1 MVSIL
6 VGTIMNVLFVASITA
21 SITVF
26 VIDEAANPERS
37 RKVSIR
43 TLISF
48 LWAGLKMVASHYKG
62 STISST
68 RVSFH
73 LRANH
78 ITRIPLPPMV
88 ITPLVKIYY
97 AVDKKKNFGPQP
109 LSQSFLTFFASADLL
124 LAALGS
130 KPPLLT
136 RIARIGLGMRPGDP
150 KCCPL

>member
-6 VGTIMNVLFVASITA
+6 VGTIMNALFIASITA

-37 RKVSIR
+37 RKVSMR

-48 LWAGLKMVASHYKG
+48 LWAGLKMVAFRYKG
-62 STISST
+62 STISNT
-68 RVSFH
+68 RVSFP

-88 ITPLVKIYY
+88 ITPLVKNVLRCEIKRWSS
-97 AVDKKKNFGPQP
+97 A
-109 LSQSFLTFFASADLL
+109 SFSVFLDFLCEFRFVVTRALFQASSAHLHS
-124 LAALGS
+124 ANWPGNE
-130 KPPLLT
+130 
-136 RIARIGLGMRPGDP
+136 AR
-150 KCCPL
+150 

>member
-1 MVSIL
+1 
-6 VGTIMNVLFVASITA
+6 MNVLFVASITA

>member
-48 LWAGLKMVASHYKG
+48 LWAGLKMVASHDKG

-88 ITPLVKIYY
+88 ITCITPLIKNIIRCG
-97 AVDKKKNFGPQP
+97 KKK
-109 LSQSFLTFFASADLL
+109 LWSSASFSVFLDFLCECRFVVSRARLQTSSAHSHS
-124 LAALGS
+124 ANW
-130 KPPLLT
+130 
-136 RIARIGLGMRPGDP
+136 PGNEAG
-150 KCCPL
+150 

>member
-1 MVSIL
+1 
-6 VGTIMNVLFVASITA
+6 MNVLFVASITA

-88 ITPLVKIYY
+88 ITPLVKNILRCGY
-97 AVDKKKNFGPQP
+97 KKNFGPQP
-109 LSQSFLTFFASADLL
+109 LSESFLTFFASADLL

>member
-1 MVSIL
+1 
-6 VGTIMNVLFVASITA
+6 MNALFIASITA

-43 TLISF
+43 TLITF

-88 ITPLVKIYY
+88 ITPLVKKYTSLWI
-97 AVDKKKNFGPQP
+97 KKK
-109 LSQSFLTFFASADLL
+109 LWSSASFSVFLDFLCECRFVVSRARLQASSAHSHS
-124 LAALGS
+124 ANW
-130 KPPLLT
+130 
-136 RIARIGLGMRPGDP
+136 PGNEAG
-150 KCCPL
+150 

>member
-6 VGTIMNVLFVASITA
+6 VGTIMNALFIASITA

-43 TLISF
+43 TLITF

-88 ITPLVKIYY
+88 ITPLVKKYTSLWI
-97 AVDKKKNFGPQP
+97 KKK
-109 LSQSFLTFFASADLL
+109 LWSSASFSVFLDFLCECRFVVSRARLQASSAHSHS
-124 LAALGS
+124 ANW
-130 KPPLLT
+130 
-136 RIARIGLGMRPGDP
+136 PGNEAG
-150 KCCPL
+150 

>member
-6 VGTIMNVLFVASITA
+6 VGTIMNALFIASITA

-48 LWAGLKMVASHYKG
+48 LWAGLKMVASHDKG

-88 ITPLVKIYY
+88 ITPLVKNI
-97 AVDKKKNFGPQP
+97 VRCGKKKNFGPQP

-136 RIARIGLGMRPGDP
+136 RIARIGLGMRPGDL

>member
-6 VGTIMNVLFVASITA
+6 VGTIMNALFIASITA

-26 VIDEAANPERS
+26 VVDEAANPERS
-37 RKVSIR
+37 RKVSMR

-48 LWAGLKMVASHYKG
+48 LWAGLKMVASCYKG
-62 STISST
+62 STISNT

-88 ITPLVKIYY
+88 ITPLVKNILRCG
-97 AVDKKKNFGPQP
+97 KKTVV
-109 LSQSFLTFFASADLL
+109 LSLS
-124 LAALGS
+124 
-130 KPPLLT
+130 
-136 RIARIGLGMRPGDP
+136 
-150 KCCPL
+150 

>member
-1 MVSIL
+1 
-6 VGTIMNVLFVASITA
+6 MNVLFVASITA

-48 LWAGLKMVASHYKG
+48 LWAGLKMVASHDKG

-88 ITPLVKIYY
+88 ITPLIKNIIRCG
-97 AVDKKKNFGPQP
+97 KKNFGPQP

>member
-43 TLISF
+43 TLITF

-88 ITPLVKIYY
+88 ITPLVKKYTSLWI
-97 AVDKKKNFGPQP
+97 KKK
-109 LSQSFLTFFASADLL
+109 LWSSASFSVFLDFLCECRFVVSRARLQASSAHSHS
-124 LAALGS
+124 ANW
-130 KPPLLT
+130 
-136 RIARIGLGMRPGDP
+136 PGNEAG
-150 KCCPL
+150 

>member
-6 VGTIMNVLFVASITA
+6 VGTIMNALFIASITA

-43 TLISF
+43 TLITF

-88 ITPLVKIYY
+88 ITPLVKKYTSLWI
-97 AVDKKKNFGPQP
+97 KKKTLV
-109 LSQSFLTFFASADLL
+109 LSLFLSL
-124 LAALGS
+124 S
-130 KPPLLT
+130 
-136 RIARIGLGMRPGDP
+136 
-150 KCCPL
+150 

>member
-6 VGTIMNVLFVASITA
+6 VGTIMNVLFIASITA

-62 STISST
+62 STVSST

-88 ITPLVKIYY
+88 ITPLVKNI
-97 AVDKKKNFGPQP
+97 VRCGKKKIW
-109 LSQSFLTFFASADLL
+109 SSASFSVFLDFLCECRFVVSRARLQVSSAHSHS
-124 LAALGS
+124 ANW
-130 KPPLLT
+130 
-136 RIARIGLGMRPGDP
+136 PGNEAG
-150 KCCPL
+150 

>member
-1 MVSIL
+1 
-6 VGTIMNVLFVASITA
+6 MNVLFVASITA

-48 LWAGLKMVASHYKG
+48 LWAGLKMVASHDKG

-88 ITPLVKIYY
+88 ITPLIKKIIRCG
-97 AVDKKKNFGPQP
+97 KKNFGPQP

-136 RIARIGLGMRPGDP
+136 RIARIGLGMRPGDL